1 MASGVQQVKTGQ
13 SRKRWR
19 VTPRFWTLL
28 VAVFVLYMTVSSAT
42 GFVQIWR
49 VKKEIARVRA
59 EIEAIEAHNQAL
71 REELAYL
78 QSDEYIEKVARGRAG
93 LGHAGRDAVIIA
105 PPAPGESGVTGR

>member
-28 VAVFVLYMTVSSAT
+28 VAVFVLYMTVSYAT
-42 GFVQIWR
+42 GFIQIWR
-49 VKKEIARVRA
+49 VKNEIARVRA
-59 EIEAIEAHNQAL
+59 QIEAIEAHNQAL

-78 QSDEYIEKVARGRAG
+78 QSDEYIEKVAREELG
-93 LGHAGRDAVIIA
+93 LVMPGETAVIIA
-105 PPAPGESGVTGR
+105 PSAPGEPGVTGR